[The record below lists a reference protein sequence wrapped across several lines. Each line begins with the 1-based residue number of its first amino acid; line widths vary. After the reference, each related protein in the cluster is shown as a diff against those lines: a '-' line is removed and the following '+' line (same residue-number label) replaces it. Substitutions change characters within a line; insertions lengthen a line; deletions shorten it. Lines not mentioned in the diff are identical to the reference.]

1 MARTKRVVRRRSSPS
16 PPRPRVVIPTEL
28 NEPPTNLKDYCLCVF
43 GEKGIGKTSIASQF
57 PDSLVLMLEPKRRNL
72 RIRQVNIEPMSLKD
86 MSQKN
91 PEMSP
96 WTTVREY
103 VRAILADDSV
113 QTVVIDTIDRAYEAC
128 LNHHCFEKG
137 LSHPNDANDYGATWH
152 GIKDDFESTMSKL
165 LYADKGLI
173 FISHA
178 HLREQEAKDG
188 LEQWVPTCSPAAW
201 KYMKAVC
208 DFALYYGYAGTD
220 RAITIRGNAGIWSAC
235 GVTDRFLLKSGE
247 PLEQFTT
254 GKSHEDAY
262 KNLLAAFNNKLPQPE
277 VLSPREE
284 KSSRRNGKKPA

>member
-1 MARTKRVVRRRSSPS
+1 M
-16 PPRPRVVIPTEL
+16 
-28 NEPPTNLKDYCLCVF
+28 
-43 GEKGIGKTSIASQF
+43 
-57 PDSLVLMLEPKRRNL
+57 
-72 RIRQVNIEPMSLKD
+72 
-86 MSQKN
+86 
-91 PEMSP
+91 
-96 WTTVREY
+96 
-103 VRAILADDSV
+103 
-113 QTVVIDTIDRAYEAC
+113 QTVGIDTIDRAYEAC

-165 LYADKGLI
+165 LSADKGLI

-220 RAITIRGNAGIWSAC
+220 RAITIRGNEGIWSAC
-235 GVTDRFLLKSGE
+235 GVTDRFLLKSKKE
-247 PLEQFTT
+247 PLNQFRT

>member
-1 MARTKRVVRRRSSPS
+1 
-16 PPRPRVVIPTEL
+16 
-28 NEPPTNLKDYCLCVF
+28 
-43 GEKGIGKTSIASQF
+43 
-57 PDSLVLMLEPKRRNL
+57 
-72 RIRQVNIEPMSLKD
+72 MSLKD
-86 MSQKN
+86 MEKGGY
-91 PEMSP
+91 PEGASP
-96 WTTVREY
+96 WTFLQEY
-103 VRAILADDSV
+103 VGAILDDDSV

-137 LSHPNDANDYGATWH
+137 LRHPNDANDYGATWH

-173 FISHA
+173 FVSHA

-208 DFALYYGYAGTD
+208 DFAFYYGYAGTD
-220 RAITIRGNAGIWSAC
+220 RAITIRGNESIWSAC
-235 GVTDRFLLKSGE
+235 GVTDRFLLKSIHPKVGK
-247 PLEQFTT
+247 PLEQFRT

-262 KNLLAAFNNKLPQPE
+262 KNLLAAFKNNLPPAE

-284 KSSRRNGKKPA
+284 KVSRNGRKRT